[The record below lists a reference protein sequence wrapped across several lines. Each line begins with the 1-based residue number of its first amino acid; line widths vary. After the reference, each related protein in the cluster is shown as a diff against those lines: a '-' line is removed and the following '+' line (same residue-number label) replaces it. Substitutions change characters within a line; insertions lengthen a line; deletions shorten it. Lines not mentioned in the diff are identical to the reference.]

1 MKNFKIFSFIQV
13 NKPYSTMPMYGT
25 LLSAR
30 YYLVYLYND
39 EIYKEVKKYFL
50 QKNINIDNLPKSYN
64 IL

>member
-1 MKNFKIFSFIQV
+1 
-13 NKPYSTMPMYGT
+13 MYGA

-50 QKNINIDNLPKSYN
+50 QKNIKKLQHTLIIKREAKAKLELGKT
-64 IL
+64 